1 MAGDKPASEDLSAAM
16 RHVLIAFALA
26 ATPALAPPALAQERT
41 PEMRGALTS
50 LTRVL
55 GEAHALRQVCDGR
68 EDQYWR
74 SRMNRLMETEQPDAA
89 LEGQLKD
96 GFNAGFAE
104 AKRLYPAC
112 SDSSRQALALAA
124 VRGRELSGKLARA
137 KYRVNVLPPPVVEDQ
152 GVTTDPLPR

>member
-1 MAGDKPASEDLSAAM
+1 MRPAT
-16 RHVLIAFALA
+16 VLIAFALA
-26 ATPALAPPALAQERT
+26 ATPALAQERS

-74 SRMNRLMETEQPDAA
+74 SRMNRLMETEQPDPA
-89 LEGQLKD
+89 LETQLKD

-104 AKRLYPAC
+104 AKRLYPTC
-112 SDSSRQALALAA
+112 GDSSRQALALAA
-124 VRGRELSGKLARA
+124 VRGRELAWKLAHA
-137 KYRVNVLPPPVVEDQ
+137 KYRVNVLPPPVSPEEAM
-152 GVTTDPLPR
+152 TTNPLPR

>member
-1 MAGDKPASEDLSAAM
+1 MAGDNPAGEDLSAAM
-16 RHVLIAFALA
+16 RPATVLIAFALA
-26 ATPALAPPALAQERT
+26 ATPALAQERS

-55 GEAHALRQVCDGR
+55 GEAHALRQLCDGR

-74 SRMNRLMETEQPDAA
+74 SRMNRLMDTEQPDPA
-89 LEGQLKD
+89 LEAQLKD

-112 SDSSRQALALAA
+112 GDSSRQALALAA
-124 VRGRELSGKLARA
+124 VRGRELSGKLAHA
-137 KYRVNVLPPPVVEDQ
+137 KYRVNVLPPPVVEEE
-152 GVTTDPLPR
+152 GVATDPSPR